1 MDFEGQIEYM
11 PHIHTDSCY
20 ELELWQRDDI
30 KEMDYTKESVKEELE
45 SQGRIFANDS
55 FFSIG
60 LYPNKQRALE
70 AMGEEFETAYDNG
83 IHIPFC
89 FLRQIP
95 AHVQMDGRGEYVQE
109 SLYEGCLLKDVSL
122 VRNFNTDYYKFQGR
136 PEEKIRF
143 KVGDIVKVADGA
155 ITYWAVIYGLP
166 PTPELVSKNF
176 DYVAVSGR
184 RFLNKEEMEAK
195 SVLDYSDDCY
205 TVLTNYECHQHILA
219 HRVINAFSIPD
230 IIKETL
236 EDVFVKTKAAWEAY

>member
-1 MDFEGQIEYM
+1 M
-11 PHIHTDSCY
+11 
-20 ELELWQRDDI
+20 
-30 KEMDYTKESVKEELE
+30 
-45 SQGRIFANDS
+45 
-55 FFSIG
+55 
-60 LYPNKQRALE
+60 
-70 AMGEEFETAYDNG
+70 
-83 IHIPFC
+83 
-89 FLRQIP
+89 
-95 AHVQMDGRGEYVQE
+95 
-109 SLYEGCLLKDVSL
+109 
-122 VRNFNTDYYKFQGR
+122 
-136 PEEKIRF
+136 
-143 KVGDIVKVADGA
+143 KVADGE

-205 TVLTNYECHQHILA
+205 TVLTNYECHEHILA